1 MYSKFINNIIAKGG
15 TYDPVRSVVTL
26 NGFSITVVS
35 GCNNHCDCEK
45 KGKKCNNEEKCKTS
59 KKKRF

>member
-26 NGFSITVVS
+26 NGFFFTVVS
-35 GCNNHCDCEK
+35 GCNNHVTEK
-45 KGKKCNNEEKCKTS
+45 KGKTCNNKQKCKTS
-59 KKKRF
+59 KKK